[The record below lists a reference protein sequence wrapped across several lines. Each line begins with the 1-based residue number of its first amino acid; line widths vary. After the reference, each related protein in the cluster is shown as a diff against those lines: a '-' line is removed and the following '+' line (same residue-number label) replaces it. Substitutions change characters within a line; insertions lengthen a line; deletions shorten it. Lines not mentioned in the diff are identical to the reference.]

1 MNMKKTNCTSYTTT
15 LLSLFALLVV
25 SCQKPKV
32 EPVETYPDPPAAL
45 VKFLDGAPSPAIGGE
60 GSIVTFNVRGLKGKQ
75 PTDFTFFINQTPAE
89 VVEVG
94 ETTVK
99 VKVPANASTGGS
111 AILVDGEYYFG
122 PTFTIRGKITIDPS
136 FNPDVA
142 QTNGPIAGLVPTPS
156 GFLVYGAFTNYA
168 NKATADLPITNL
180 AMVDANG
187 AYLAAGSQFKVGKN
201 GVNGA
206 VSNIIRTPDG
216 KFLVAG
222 SFSKIDTVGNINGIA
237 RFNPDGTLE
246 MNQVDVINPD
256 PVANPGADKAWV
268 SSFNG
273 GVSGGNVA
281 RLFYN
286 ANYGVA
292 AIGNF
297 SNHVSTFY
305 ERSTK
310 DGPYLDLVKA
320 RQLIRMKESGA
331 YDSTFNYNL
340 GARSSYEG
348 GNGFILDGI
357 QLPNGKIILVGNF
370 TTFHGLN
377 AKRIVCINPVN
388 GLIDPAFNLGEG
400 ADGDIS
406 RITYNNTTKK
416 ILLTGA
422 FKNYNGQTAN
432 GVVMINVDGTR
443 DNSFVFGT
451 IDGGI
456 VNYAGQLNNGR
467 ILVSGSFNKY
477 NNIVRPGLLVLNPDG
492 TMAFNSNNTGLF
504 RGAIAD
510 FVESI
515 SATGIPQVTIVGNF
529 DRFDGKPVANIVK
542 FRIEN

>member
-1 MNMKKTNCTSYTTT
+1 MKKQNCTAYPTM
-15 LLSLFALLVV
+15 LLALYALLVV

-32 EPVETYPDPPAAL
+32 EPVETYPDPPSAL
-45 VKFLDGAPSPAIGGE
+45 VKFLDGAPSPSIGGE
-60 GSIVTFNVRGLKGKQ
+60 GAVVTFNVKGLKGKQ
-75 PTDFTFFINQTPAE
+75 PTDFSFFINQTPAQ

-99 VKVPANASTGGS
+99 VKIPANASTGGS
-111 AILVDGEYYFG
+111 AILIGGEYYFG

-142 QTNGPIAGLVPTPS
+142 QTNGPIAGLIPTAN
-156 GFLVYGAFTNYA
+156 GFLIYGAFTNYA
-168 NKATADLPITNL
+168 NKATADAPITNL

-187 AYLAAGSQFKVGKN
+187 AYLTAGSQFKVGKN
-201 GVNGA
+201 GVNGS
-206 VSNIIRTPDG
+206 VSNIVRTPDG
-216 KFLVAG
+216 KYLVAG
-222 SFSKIDTVGNINGIA
+222 AFSKIDTVGNIHGVA
-237 RFNPDGTLE
+237 RFNADGTLD

-256 PVANPGADKAWV
+256 PVGNPGDDKAWV
-268 SSFNG
+268 SAFNG
-273 GVSGGNVA
+273 GVSGGNIA

-286 ANYGVA
+286 ANFGVT

-297 SNHVSTFY
+297 ANHVSTFY

-310 DGPYLDLVKA
+310 SGPYLDLVKA
-320 RQLIRMKESGA
+320 RQLIRMKENGA
-331 YDSTFNYNL
+331 YDSTFNYNS

-348 GNGFILDGI
+348 GNGFIMDAV

-377 AKRIVCINPVN
+377 TKRIVCINPAN
-388 GLIDPAFNLGEG
+388 GLVDPTFNAGEG

-406 RITYNNTTKK
+406 RITYNTTTKK

-422 FKNYNGQTAN
+422 FKNYNGQPAA
-432 GVVMINVDGTR
+432 GVVMINPDGTP
-443 DNSFVFGT
+443 DNSFVFGA
-451 IDGGI
+451 IDGGV

-477 NNIVRPGLLVLNPDG
+477 SNIVRPGMLVLNPDG
-492 TMAFNSNNTGLF
+492 SMAFNSNNTGLF
-504 RGAIAD
+504 RGTITD
-510 FVESI
+510 FAESV
-515 SATGIPQVTIVGNF
+515 SATGVPQVTLVGNF
-529 DRFDGKPVANIVK
+529 DRFDGKPVLNIVK